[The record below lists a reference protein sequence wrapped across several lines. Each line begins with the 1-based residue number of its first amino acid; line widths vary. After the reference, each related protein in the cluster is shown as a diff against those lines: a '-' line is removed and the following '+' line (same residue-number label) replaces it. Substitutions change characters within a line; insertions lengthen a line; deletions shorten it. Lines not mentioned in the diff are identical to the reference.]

1 MNKMRVT
8 VAEFREIQGLKSQV
22 EANSVMN
29 LLKTQ
34 GIAIEVG
41 KKRRTDGRGKPAVIY
56 EIPQTV
62 ELKLFEDSDMPKTKH
77 LEAGKA
83 AAATRKTHINQ
94 QSEVET
100 AEPVEA

>member
-29 LLKTQ
+29 LLKAQ

-56 EIPQTV
+56 EIPQVV
-62 ELKLFEDSDMPKTKH
+62 ELTLFQDSDMPKVV
-77 LEAGKA
+77 E
-83 AAATRKTHINQ
+83 
-94 QSEVET
+94 SETET
-100 AEPVEA
+100 AETETA